1 MFKRIVEYMKTLFD
15 VDMRLRKWCLDKAID
30 SMGVSDEMAIAKAKA
45 FYNYLKA
52 KN

>member
-1 MFKRIVEYMKTLFD
+1 MLKRIMECMKTLFD

-30 SMGVSDEMAIAKAKA
+30 SMGISDEMAIAKAKA
-45 FYNYLKA
+45 FYDYIKS